1 MRWNQARRLLLMAGA
16 AAALVLV
23 TAPAAG
29 ARTGLAGSEPA
40 DGGRLAPG
48 RDAIVLRFTGA
59 VDPSLVTVKLSAGQV
74 RAEAGP
80 GYEVGGDRRAV
91 EVPLP
96 SLSAGTWTASWRA
109 VATDGRTLGGRL
121 RFTVPTPEPAA
132 AGGSVAAADRPATL
146 VGAALVG
153 GQLVAV
159 AGLLVL
165 VGGLGLVA
173 AAGVPGRL
181 AAATLAPA
189 GRPPWRLDHLLGAAW
204 VLALTGCV
212 AVLLLH
218 GPTSGLDLGT
228 ALGSRA
234 GRVWA
239 GRVLL
244 VALAAPLVLLPTGR
258 SWSLPCRAGAVAL
271 VGLLALTAGFSGHAG
286 TGDDLIA
293 SMVADAHF
301 GSVAIWL
308 ASLLALG
315 AAVGPGQGAG
325 LRRAVPRLTGIEAK
339 AMGVIVVSGGLRLL
353 AHLDNPRA
361 MLGTGWGRLLLVKLA
376 VLALLLGVG
385 AATRRWAGERLGPV
399 DDGSPPDRLLA
410 VLRRMVAVEVLLA
423 GLILALSAAL
433 ANLSPVLPPA
443 SG

>member
-1 MRWNQARRLLLMAGA
+1 MSWNQARRLLLMAGA

-23 TAPAAG
+23 TASAAG

-59 VDPSLVTVKLSAGQV
+59 VDPSLVTVELSAGRV

-96 SLSAGTWTASWRA
+96 ALSAGTWTASWRA

-132 AGGSVAAADRPATL
+132 AAGGRVAAAKRPATL
-146 VGAALVG
+146 VGAVLVG
-153 GQLVAV
+153 GQLVAL

-181 AAATLAPA
+181 AAATLPA

-218 GPTSGLDLGT
+218 GPATGLD
-228 ALGSRA
+228 LGSRA

-244 VALAAPLVLLPTGR
+244 LVLAAPLVLLPTGQ
-258 SWSLPCRAGAVAL
+258 SWSLPRRAGAVAL
-271 VGLLALTAGFSGHAG
+271 VGLVALTAGFSGHAG

-293 SMVADAHF
+293 SMIADAHF

-315 AAVGPGQGAG
+315 AAVWPGQGAG
-325 LRRAVPRLTGIEAK
+325 LRRAVPRLTEIEAK

-353 AHLDNPRA
+353 AHLDDPRA

-399 DDGSPPDRLLA
+399 GDGSPPDRQLA
-410 VLRRMVAVEVLLA
+410 GLRRLVAVEVLLA

-433 ANLSPVLPPA
+433 ANLSPVLPPV